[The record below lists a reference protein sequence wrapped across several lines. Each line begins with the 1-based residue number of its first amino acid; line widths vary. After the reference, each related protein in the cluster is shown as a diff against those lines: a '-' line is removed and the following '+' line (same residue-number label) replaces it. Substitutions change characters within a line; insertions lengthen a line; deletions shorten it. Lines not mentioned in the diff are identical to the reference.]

1 MNEQWLGI
9 SSTVPSMP
17 EEISD
22 RGAGPGQPGRR
33 TRTVVGIKDVAAR
46 AGVSWKTVTNVI
58 HGRPH
63 VAAATRRTVER
74 AIAELGY
81 RPSLAGRQLRHGR
94 TGLLAVSVP
103 DLATPYFAEL
113 ARAVVR
119 RAREDDY
126 TVLID
131 ETGHSVTRESAA
143 ARGYSVRFTDGVLF
157 SPSRL
162 SGADVAALQTDTP
175 IVLLGEQAD
184 PGGLDHVGIDNV
196 TSARD
201 AARHMLTIGRR
212 RFAFLGAEI
221 GPHRKASALRIAGV
235 RAELAAA
242 GNTADLTLLE
252 TSEYS
257 RSEGFA
263 RTRAAFADGTHWDA
277 LICASDLVAIGA
289 LHALASL
296 GIRIPED
303 VAVLGWDNA
312 PEAEYAWPPLTTIAP
327 NMAEFGARA
336 FQLLTARI
344 AEPTAP
350 PRRGLVSHHLIVRS
364 STLGSA
370 ALFNPAV
377 PYQIWHER
385 PEASVLIREARKRAG
400 LTQRALADLV
410 GTSQP
415 MIARY
420 ESGAISPTIG
430 SLERI
435 LAAMGSTLRLDALPA
450 DLR

>member
-1 MNEQWLGI
+1 MPEKTSVPEGVASDG
-9 SSTVPSMP
+9 SST
-17 EEISD
+17 
-22 RGAGPGQPGRR
+22 RR
-33 TRTVVGIKDVAAR
+33 VGGIKDVAAR

-58 HGRPH
+58 HGRPN
-63 VAAATRRTVER
+63 VAAATRRNVER
-74 AIAELGY
+74 AIEELGY
-81 RPSLAGRQLRHGR
+81 RPSLAGRQLRRGR

-103 DLATPYFAEL
+103 DLATPYYTEL
-113 ARAVVR
+113 ARAIVR
-119 RAREDDY
+119 RARDEDY

-143 ARGYSVRFTDGVLF
+143 ARGYSVRFTDGVLL

-196 TSARD
+196 ASARD
-201 AARHMLTIGRR
+201 AARHMLALGRR

-221 GPHRKASALRIAGV
+221 GPHRKASALRIAGLQH
-235 RAELAAA
+235 ELSQA
-242 GNTADLTLLE
+242 GASSSLTMIE

-263 RTRAAFADGTHWDA
+263 RAREAFADGTPWDA
-277 LICASDLVAIGA
+277 LICASDLVAVGA

-296 GIRIPED
+296 GIRVPEE

-327 NMAEFGARA
+327 NMQEFGARA
-336 FQLLTARI
+336 VQLLAARM
-344 AEPTAP
+344 ADATAP
-350 PRRGLVSHHLIVRS
+350 PRRGVVPHHLIVRA
-364 STLGSA
+364 STLGSTA
-370 ALFNPAV
+370 RFNPAV

-385 PEASVLIREARKRAG
+385 PQPGELIRDARGHAG
-400 LTQRALADLV
+400 ITQRALAEAV
-410 GTSQP
+410 GTSQA

-420 ESGAISPTIG
+420 EAGEVSPTVR

-435 LAAMGSTLRLDALPA
+435 MAAMGTALRLDALPES
-450 DLR
+450 LR

>member
-1 MNEQWLGI
+1 
-9 SSTVPSMP
+9 MP
-17 EEISD
+17 EQVSGD
-22 RGAGPGQPGRR
+22 DGVAGDSAPPRKVG
-33 TRTVVGIKDVAAR
+33 GIKDVAAR
-46 AGVSWKTVTNVI
+46 AGVSWKTVSNVI

-63 VAAATRRTVER
+63 VAAATRRNVER

-81 RPSLAGRQLRHGR
+81 RPSLAGRQLRRGR

-103 DLATPYFAEL
+103 DLATPYYAEL

-119 RAREDDY
+119 RARDEDY

-131 ETGHSVTRESAA
+131 ETGHSVPRESAA
-143 ARGYSVRFTDGVLF
+143 ARGYSVRFTDGVLL
-157 SPSRL
+157 STSRL
-162 SGADVAALQTDTP
+162 SGAEVAALQTDTP
-175 IVLLGEQAD
+175 IVLLGEQAE
-184 PGGLDHVGIDNV
+184 PGGLDHVGIDNGA
-196 TSARD
+196 SARD
-201 AARHMLTIGRR
+201 AARHMLALGRR

-221 GPHRKASALRIAGV
+221 GPHRKASALRIAGL
-235 RAELAAA
+235 RAELAEAGEAA
-242 GNTADLTLLE
+242 SLSLIE

-263 RTRAAFADGTHWDA
+263 RTREAFASGTPWDA
-277 LICASDLVAIGA
+277 LICASDLVAVGA

-296 GIRIPED
+296 GIRVPDD

-327 NMAEFGARA
+327 NMEEFGSRA
-336 FQLLTARI
+336 VQLLAARI
-344 AEPTAP
+344 AEPSAP
-350 PRRGLVSHHLIVRS
+350 PRRGVVTHRLIVRA

-370 ALFNPAV
+370 AVFNPAV

-385 PEASVLIREARKRAG
+385 PRPGELIRDARRHAG
-400 LTQRALADLV
+400 ITQRSLAETV
-410 GTSQP
+410 GTSQA

-420 ESGAISPTIG
+420 EAGEVSPTVR

-435 LAAMGSTLRLDALPA
+435 LGAMGAALRLDTLPE